1 LARLYRT
8 KNCLLVLDKVEEL
21 LDEDENKGEEL
32 LHQLISVAPNLKLLL
47 ASRRNMH
54 IPSVTPYSLSIPE
67 LPLHTAVGFKCL
79 LAFFEGVSD

>member
-1 LARLYRT
+1 M
-8 KNCLLVLDKVEEL
+8 LVLDKVEEL

-54 IPSVTPYSLSIPE
+54 IPSVTPYSLSISE
-67 LPLHTAVGFKCL
+67 LPLHTAVRYWMHGFL
-79 LAFFEGVSD
+79 VPFN